1 MLIVRLYRM
10 KCRQWLKNSIM
21 AKTTKGQVVPTFS
34 MEGWAVLKKT
44 FIKPTFKSNLK
55 PLTKE
60 QFKEFQEIVNVH
72 RPYCSSDF
80 VKQHFIGDL
89 SDI

>member
-1 MLIVRLYRM
+1 
-10 KCRQWLKNSIM
+10 M
-21 AKTTKGQVVPTFS
+21 AKTTKGQEVPTFS

-44 FIKPTFKSNLK
+44 FIKPTFKSDLN

-60 QFKEFQEIVNVH
+60 QFKEFQDIVNVH
-72 RPYCSSDF
+72 RPYRSSDF
-80 VKQHFIGDL
+80 VKQHFIRDL